1 MKTAILLA
9 GLAAGGV
16 TEVVSPAPSRDHTER
31 MLAALGA
38 PVEQAGATVRVR
50 AGAPRA
56 FELTVPGDPSSA
68 AFWCVAA
75 TITPGSELTVE
86 GVGLNPTRTG
96 FVDVLRRMHADVEIV
111 QTGEELGEP
120 VGELRV
126 RSAALAGT
134 TIAGDEIANVQDEIP
149 VLAVAAAFADGVT
162 EITDAAELRVK
173 ESDRVETVA
182 ALLGALGVGVETSAD
197 GLVVRGGRPVPGRV
211 ASRGDHRIALA
222 GAVAGH
228 ALDGATEVEGFEA
241 AAVSYPEFAS
251 DLAELTGGRA

>member
-1 MKTAILLA
+1 
-9 GLAAGGV
+9 
-16 TEVVSPAPSRDHTER
+16 VVSPAASRDHTER

-38 PVEQAGATVRVR
+38 PVEQSGTTVRVR

-56 FELTVPGDPSSA
+56 FEVAVPGDPSSA

-75 TITPGSELTVE
+75 SVTPGSDVVVE
-86 GVGLNPTRTG
+86 DVGLNPTRTG
-96 FVDVLRRMHADVEIV
+96 FVDVLLRMGADVEV
-111 QTGEELGEP
+111 VRTGEELGEP

-126 RSAALAGT
+126 RAAPLSAT

-182 ALLGALGVGVETSAD
+182 ALVRALGVGVETSAD
-197 GLVVRGGRPVPGRV
+197 GLAVRGGRPTPGRV
-211 ASRGDHRIALA
+211 DSGGDHRIALA

-228 ALDGATEVEGFEA
+228 ALDGATEVGGFDA
-241 AAVSYPEFAS
+241 AAVSYPEFAAH
-251 DLAELTGGRA
+251 LALLTEGQT